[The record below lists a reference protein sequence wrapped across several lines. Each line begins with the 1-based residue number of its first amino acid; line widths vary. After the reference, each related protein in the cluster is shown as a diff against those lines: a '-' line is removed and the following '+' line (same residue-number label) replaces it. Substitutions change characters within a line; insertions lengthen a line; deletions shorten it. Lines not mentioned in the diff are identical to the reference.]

1 MRGQFGRLGEE
12 RGFFPREGLER
23 VHLETRGVDKEGGR
37 EGERG
42 GSKPAERKV
51 DWRQGDLPRES
62 RSRARTACSREA
74 TPRLA
79 DSTSST

>member
-37 EGERG
+37 EEGERR
-42 GSKPAERKV
+42 GSQSAERKV
-51 DWRQGDLPRES
+51 D
-62 RSRARTACSREA
+62 
-74 TPRLA
+74 
-79 DSTSST
+79 